1 MIVALPLHI
10 LAIVVWLGGL
20 FCMSVMVSPAGRDL
34 DATAIAFHWQRVLAR
49 FFTWA
54 WIALLLIV
62 ATGIALVQVRFGGF
76 SNMPALHRANT
87 AIGVP
92 AIALFAYV
100 FLVPWRRYCRSIAKS
115 EWSAA
120 ERLLGHVRIVLA
132 IILVL
137 GVVASVI
144 SIVDRL

>member
-62 ATGIALVQVRFGGF
+62 ATGIALVQYRFGGF
-76 SNMPALHRANT
+76 SHMPALHRANT

-92 AIALFAYV
+92 AIALFVYV
-100 FLVPWRRYCRSIAKS
+100 FLIPWQRYRRSIVKS
-115 EWSAA
+115 EWSLAG
-120 ERLLGHVRIVLA
+120 RILGHVRIVLA
-132 IILVL
+132 AILVL
-137 GVVASVI
+137 GIAASVV
-144 SIVDRL
+144 SIADRL